1 MREAKE
7 PSAAPWKFVEHHWRD
22 GPLQNSLSTI
32 RATRSSSE
40 WQALVVKKLRIT
52 CGWLGK

>member
-7 PSAAPWKFVEHHWRD
+7 PSAAPWEFVEHHWRD